1 MAFTLVA
8 ARESKDSATLT
19 NIAWLA
25 DPHVRIEGYNLIVPG
40 QLRNIVMA
48 YFLGPN
54 LTQARI
60 VAPSLRDRGL
70 PDIAP
75 LDLGTEPG
83 SPTPLVDYRGR
94 PLALDPNEQLN
105 VQAAEDGVGATVMNA
120 VLLLHD
126 GNMQIPSGNILTIRA
141 TAAVTLTPGAWTNGA
156 LTLDQNLR
164 VGRYA
169 VVGFRAQ
176 AAGLIAARLVFV
188 GYPWRPGC
196 IGYDA
201 DGDLENPMFRMGGL
215 GVWGYF
221 DSTIPPSV
229 DYLSVSADTAEEVY
243 LDLIGPLAPGG

>member
-1 MAFTLVA
+1 MPFTLVA
-8 ARESKDSATLT
+8 ARASIDSATLR
-19 NIAWLA
+19 NIPWVS
-25 DPHVRIEGYNLIVPG
+25 DPHVRIEGDNLIVPG
-40 QLRNIVMA
+40 ALRNIVVA

-70 PDIAP
+70 PDISP
-75 LDLGTEPG
+75 LDLGTEPA

-94 PLALDPNEQLN
+94 PLTLDPNEQLN
-105 VQAAEDGVGATVMNA
+105 VQGAEDGAGATMMNA
-120 VLLLHD
+120 ILILHD
-126 GNMQIPSGNILTIRA
+126 GNFQVPAGNILTIRA
-141 TAAVTLTPGAWTNGA
+141 TGATTLTAGAWTNGA
-156 LTLDQNLR
+156 ITLDQNLR

-176 AAGLIAARLVFV
+176 SAGLIAARLVFV
-188 GYPWRPGC
+188 GYPWRPGA

-201 DGDLENPMFRMGGL
+201 DNDLENPMFRMGGL

-229 DYLSVSADTAEEVY
+229 DYLSVSADTAQEVY
-243 LDLIGPLAPGG
+243 LDLIGPLAPGA